1 MERNDVRIYELKRM
15 DLKGATIIDGFPSVG
30 LVSSIAANY
39 LIKVLDM
46 EHIGIMDSVH
56 FPTVSLIRDA
66 KPLSPVRI
74 YAGRKSPAGDQI
86 VAFISEFQAPPN
98 LIRPIA
104 YTMVDWAIEQR
115 CKMIVSPEGL
125 VVDPELRDSA
135 DITDIVFGIASTQRG
150 RELLKQHGIQSFEE
164 GVISGVAGVLL
175 NEGRKRDFDV
185 ITLLAE
191 AHPDFPDARAAALV
205 LEAID
210 RILLGIEFDAKPR
223 ADAVLQEKLKSLP
236 NTTIIVSAR
245 TTEVH
250 GDGDKVVGL
259 SYEDRTTG
267 EQHRLNLEGIF
278 VQIGL
283 VPNTEWLK
291 GTVALSPRGE
301 IEIDARGETSVPG
314 LFAAGDATTVP
325 YKQIIIAAGEGA
337 KAALSAF
344 DYLIRLTPATAAAA

>member
-1 MERNDVRIYELKRM
+1 MDGDDIKIYELKKR
-15 DLKGATIIDGFPSVG
+15 DLKGATVIDGFPSVG

-46 EHIGIMDSVH
+46 EHIGIMDSSQ

-74 YAGRKSPAGDQI
+74 YAGEKGRSGDQI

-98 LIRPIA
+98 LIRPISRTLVA
-104 YTMVDWAIEQR
+104 WAQEQR

-135 DITDIVFGIASTQRG
+135 EISDVVFGIASTQRA
-150 RELLKQHGIQSFEE
+150 REMLKQHSIRSFEE

-191 AHPDFPDARAAALV
+191 AHPDFPDAKAAALV

-210 RILLGIEFDAKPR
+210 DMLLGIEFDAKPLFEEAQR
-223 ADAVLQEKLKSLP
+223 IEEHIREIRKQAVTKK
-236 NTTIIVSAR
+236 
-245 TTEVH
+245 
-250 GDGDKVVGL
+250 DDKG
-259 SYEDRTTG
+259 
-267 EQHRLNLEGIF
+267 
-278 VQIGL
+278 
-283 VPNTEWLK
+283 
-291 GTVALSPRGE
+291 APRPEMYG
-301 IEIDARGETSVPG
+301 
-314 LFAAGDATTVP
+314 
-325 YKQIIIAAGEGA
+325 
-337 KAALSAF
+337 
-344 DYLIRLTPATAAAA
+344 

>member
-1 MERNDVRIYELKRM
+1 MDRNDIRIYEFKRI

-46 EHIGIMDSVH
+46 EHIGIMDSMH
-56 FPTVSLIRDA
+56 FPTVSLIREA

-74 YAGRKSPAGDQI
+74 YAGRKEKSGDQI

-98 LIRPIA
+98 LIRPIS
-104 YTMVDWAIEQR
+104 YTLVDWAQEQR

-125 VVDPELRDSA
+125 VVDPELRDRAEIS
-135 DITDIVFGIASTQRG
+135 DVVFGISSTQRA
-150 RELLKQHGIQSFEE
+150 REMLKQHGIQSFEE

-210 RILLGIEFDAKPR
+210 NLMLGIDFDAKPLFEEATR
-223 ADAVLQEKLKSLP
+223 IEAHIREIQKQAVTKKDEKG
-236 NTTIIVSAR
+236 A
-245 TTEVH
+245 
-250 GDGDKVVGL
+250 
-259 SYEDRTTG
+259 
-267 EQHRLNLEGIF
+267 
-278 VQIGL
+278 
-283 VPNTEWLK
+283 
-291 GTVALSPRGE
+291 PRPSMYG
-301 IEIDARGETSVPG
+301 
-314 LFAAGDATTVP
+314 
-325 YKQIIIAAGEGA
+325 
-337 KAALSAF
+337 
-344 DYLIRLTPATAAAA
+344 

>member
-1 MERNDVRIYELKRM
+1 MDRNDIRIHEFKRI

-39 LIKVLDM
+39 LIKILDM

-56 FPTVSLIRDA
+56 FPTVSLIREA

-74 YAGRKSPAGDQI
+74 YAGKKEKSGDQI

-98 LIRPIA
+98 LIRPISYA
-104 YTMVDWAIEQR
+104 LVDWAIEQK

-135 DITDIVFGIASTQRG
+135 EISDVVFGIASTQRA

-185 ITLLAE
+185 MTLLAE
-191 AHPDFPDARAAALV
+191 AHPDFPDAKAAALV

-210 RILLGIEFDAKPR
+210 EILLGIEFDAKPLFEEAQR
-223 ADAVLQEKLKSLP
+223 IEEHIREIQKQAVTKKDEKG
-236 NTTIIVSAR
+236 A
-245 TTEVH
+245 
-250 GDGDKVVGL
+250 
-259 SYEDRTTG
+259 
-267 EQHRLNLEGIF
+267 
-278 VQIGL
+278 
-283 VPNTEWLK
+283 
-291 GTVALSPRGE
+291 PRPSMYG
-301 IEIDARGETSVPG
+301 
-314 LFAAGDATTVP
+314 
-325 YKQIIIAAGEGA
+325 
-337 KAALSAF
+337 
-344 DYLIRLTPATAAAA
+344 

>member
-1 MERNDVRIYELKRM
+1 MDRNDIKIFEFKRI

-39 LIKVLDM
+39 LIKILDM

-56 FPTVSLIRDA
+56 FPTVSLIREA

-74 YAGRKSPAGDQI
+74 YAGKKEKSGDQI

-98 LIRPIA
+98 LIRPIS
-104 YTMVDWAIEQR
+104 YTLVDWAQEQR

-135 DITDIVFGIASTQRG
+135 DISDVVFGISSTQRA
-150 RELLKQHGIQSFEE
+150 REMLKQHGIQSFEE

-175 NEGRKRDFDV
+175 NEGRKRDYDV

-210 RILLGIEFDAKPR
+210 DLILGIDFDAKPLFEEAR
-223 ADAVLQEKLKSLP
+223 RIEEHIREIQKQAVTKKDEK
-236 NTTIIVSAR
+236 
-245 TTEVH
+245 
-250 GDGDKVVGL
+250 
-259 SYEDRTTG
+259 
-267 EQHRLNLEGIF
+267 
-278 VQIGL
+278 
-283 VPNTEWLK
+283 
-291 GTVALSPRGE
+291 VAPRPSMYG
-301 IEIDARGETSVPG
+301 
-314 LFAAGDATTVP
+314 
-325 YKQIIIAAGEGA
+325 
-337 KAALSAF
+337 
-344 DYLIRLTPATAAAA
+344 

>member
-1 MERNDVRIYELKRM
+1 MDRNDIKIYELKRI
-15 DLKGATIIDGFPSVG
+15 DLKGAVIIDGFPSVG

-39 LIKVLDM
+39 LIKVLEM

-74 YAGRKSPAGDQI
+74 YAGRKGTGGDQL

-98 LIRPIA
+98 LIRPIS
-104 YTMVDWAIEQR
+104 YTLIDWAIEQR

-135 DITDIVFGIASTQRG
+135 EISDVVFGIASTHRG

-185 ITLLAE
+185 LTLLAE
-191 AHPDFPDARAAALV
+191 AHPDFPDAKAAALV

-210 RILLGIEFDAKPR
+210 DLMLGIEFDAKPLFEEAQR
-223 ADAVLQEKLKSLP
+223 IEEHIREIQKQAVVRKEEK
-236 NTTIIVSAR
+236 
-245 TTEVH
+245 
-250 GDGDKVVGL
+250 GM
-259 SYEDRTTG
+259 
-267 EQHRLNLEGIF
+267 
-278 VQIGL
+278 
-283 VPNTEWLK
+283 
-291 GTVALSPRGE
+291 PRPEMYG
-301 IEIDARGETSVPG
+301 
-314 LFAAGDATTVP
+314 
-325 YKQIIIAAGEGA
+325 
-337 KAALSAF
+337 
-344 DYLIRLTPATAAAA
+344 

>member
-74 YAGRKSPAGDQI
+74 YAGRKSASGDQI

-135 DITDIVFGIASTQRG
+135 DITDVVFGIASTQRG

-210 RILLGIEFDAKPR
+210 DILLGIDFDAKPLFEEATR
-223 ADAVLQEKLKSLP
+223 IEEHIREIQKQAVVKKEERQ
-236 NTTIIVSAR
+236 A
-245 TTEVH
+245 
-250 GDGDKVVGL
+250 
-259 SYEDRTTG
+259 
-267 EQHRLNLEGIF
+267 
-278 VQIGL
+278 
-283 VPNTEWLK
+283 
-291 GTVALSPRGE
+291 PRPSMYG
-301 IEIDARGETSVPG
+301 
-314 LFAAGDATTVP
+314 
-325 YKQIIIAAGEGA
+325 
-337 KAALSAF
+337 
-344 DYLIRLTPATAAAA
+344 